1 MSNFKNLNAKFMEE
15 KLKRGWT
22 LQDFAIY
29 FECSEENFQEHL
41 EKIFYEHAARD
52 MLVRLKKNKKIKK
65 TKKLTKNVSKEGGST
80 CTEELD
86 ISNETTVSDEQCNG
100 SESEKSVS
108 NIFEETL
115 EALKLQRE
123 DIQSSLNGLELCHKA
138 LVSDRTIL
146 RKKID
151 EHKKTLKELNEKVSI
166 CKTDLV
172 NLTSE
177 LEEKFSIMQELDEG
191 ISRKR
196 DDLSEINAKIEKT
209 KSITILVFNSGD
221 IEIVASFSV
230 EIPEAN
236 TETVGKIISNE
247 QADNLTLKQI
257 KAVSK
262 LIVLIQNL
270 EQQDLNYELLFDEI
284 MMEEMFN
291 KIKE

>member
-1 MSNFKNLNAKFMEE
+1 MSNYKRLSAKLMQE
-15 KLKRGWT
+15 KLKKGWT
-22 LQDFAIY
+22 IVDFTKY
-29 FECSEENFQEHL
+29 FECSSEDDFLKLL
-41 EKIFYEHAARD
+41 EKTFSKPGVRE
-52 MLVRLKKNKKIKK
+52 MLARLKKNE
-65 TKKLTKNVSKEGGST
+65 KLPRKVSKEMVVTYPDTFDSSDEIT
-80 CTEELD
+80 ISEEQCTD
-86 ISNETTVSDEQCNG
+86 IVSDN
-100 SESEKSVS
+100 VYP
-108 NIFEETL
+108 ETL
-115 EALKLQRE
+115 EDLNLQRE
-123 DIQSSLNGLELCHKA
+123 DIQSSLNKLELSHKS
-138 LVSDRTIL
+138 LVSDRAIL

-151 EHKKTLKELNEKVSI
+151 DHKETLKKLSKKVAI

-177 LEEKFSIMQELDEG
+177 LEEKFSMMQKLDES

-221 IEIVASFSV
+221 IEIDASFSV

-236 TETVGKIISNE
+236 TETVGKIISDE
-247 QADNLTLKQI
+247 QAENLTLKQI

-270 EQQDLNYELLFDEI
+270 EQQDLNYELLFDETI
-284 MMEEMFN
+284 MEEMFN